1 MGHLRLFLYCIIL
14 ILSGCSDKHP
24 DFIRHSSGQTDG
36 TYTYQTLLAR
46 PNDIPSGETDS
57 LLSIT
62 QPLFYAPP
70 GTVDSIVRLCSGI
83 YNAQEFAFI
92 EEMDSAKKY
101 LDYLMPKADFLTG
114 SSLKGMLYTTAAFY
128 ELKANRD
135 FPKGIGLLVKSADE
149 FRLKGD
155 LENEAA
161 TYVNIVQ
168 FFYANSDVNGMEYA
182 EKVWNLA
189 ESESTNPWTQC
200 IAAMSMAQML
210 SLSLN
215 PLDATAYL
223 SVADSLASAYN
234 FHQLFYMIDLLKAS
248 HCKKAGWDTKAD
260 SLFRS
265 AILWAEKEGGEP
277 SSIQQALI
285 GYGKFLE
292 QEGDYQG
299 ALRQYEKGIEL
310 AHKTG
315 GLALLDK
322 LLLFS
327 SDCAMR
333 MGRQTQ
339 SLDLYKEYLKF
350 KDSLNVLARD
360 REVGSLTAHYRQ
372 LERDFENQ
380 RKDLALMKANRK
392 TQTAFFCLALFVTL
406 SLSLIILNRKQR
418 KMYRTLVKQY
428 QHYIKKTD
436 DTPIDISTQKDTDNL
451 VLWNKIESL
460 MRDSKIYRRKD
471 LSLDLLATEAGSN
484 RTYLS
489 KIINSF
495 SKGDFYSYIN
505 GYRIREAVS
514 IIESADGR
522 KLPFKDIADK
532 VGYNSVNVFHKVFV
546 KETGLP
552 PGKYRSSLPAST
564 NCQ

>member
-1 MGHLRLFLYCIIL
+1 MEHLRLFQYCIIL

-24 DFIRHSSGQTDG
+24 DFHRQSSDTD
-36 TYTYQTLLAR
+36 TAYTYRALLSR
-46 PNDIPSGETDS
+46 LNDIPSGETDS

-62 QPLFYAPP
+62 HPLFYAPP
-70 GTVDSIVRLCSGI
+70 GTVDSIVRLCAGI

-92 EEMDSAKKY
+92 EEMDSTKKY

-182 EKVWNLA
+182 EKVWSLA
-189 ESESTNPWTQC
+189 ESNPTNPWTQC

-234 FHQLFYMIDLLKAS
+234 FHQLFYMIDLLKAFD
-248 HCKKAGWDTKAD
+248 CEKAGWDTKAD

-292 QEGDYQG
+292 QGGDYQG

-333 MGRQTQ
+333 MNRQTQ

-380 RKDLALMKANRK
+380 RKDLALMRANRN
-392 TQTAFFCLALFVTL
+392 TLTAFFCLALFATL
-406 SLSLIILNRKQR
+406 SLFLIILNRKQR

-428 QHYIKKTD
+428 QHYIKKNEETPM
-436 DTPIDISTQKDTDNL
+436 DTSTQKDADNL

-460 MRDSKIYRRKD
+460 MRDSKIYRKKD
-471 LSLDLLATEAGSN
+471 LSLDSLATEAGSN